1 MTTEVDWMHQALHRM
16 ALLGDM
22 DPDEAAIRQ
31 VNTREQLLAKLEE
44 MVVWLMNKDLEKLL
58 WILYRIDVDEQRIK
72 QALAAEMPEKGP
84 RLIAE
89 MILEREEQKEQYRK
103 QFSQSTKGE
112 TDTDLL
118 L

>member
-1 MTTEVDWMHQALHRM
+1 
-16 ALLGDM
+16 
-22 DPDEAAIRQ
+22 
-31 VNTREQLLAKLEE
+31 